1 MNKNNLSSLEKSG
14 QMTCLNVFKRRIFQK
29 RAQKNPTQ
37 RVVSGLK
44 KGNDLLSH
52 QWQYHQR

>member
-1 MNKNNLSSLEKSG
+1 MEK
-14 QMTCLNVFKRRIFQK
+14 LIVYRIFLK
-29 RAQKNPTQ
+29 SSGAWTQKNPTQ